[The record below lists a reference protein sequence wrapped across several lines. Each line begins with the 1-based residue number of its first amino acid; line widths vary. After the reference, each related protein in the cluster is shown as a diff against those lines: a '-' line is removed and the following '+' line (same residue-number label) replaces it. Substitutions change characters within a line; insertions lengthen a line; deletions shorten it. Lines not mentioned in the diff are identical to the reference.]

1 MLLAIILAKRP
12 MIVRI
17 IAMVN
22 KGDCRSSGR
31 SNSIIMVL
39 DIRDFIVTILT
50 IILVS
55 ELLFLSFPHQSHLT
69 VYLWF
74 CYTFLPLFLLSLALV
89 LYSLDIII
97 VITSM

>member
-39 DIRDFIVTILT
+39 NIRDFIVTILT

-89 LYSLDIII
+89 L
-97 VITSM
+97 